1 MKKYIF
7 LAQILFALNA
17 LAQNTSSED
26 EFSCMRELRAQM
38 NPRHFYE
45 PANRGTILYFLR
57 EGHDVGMFDRSHNPG
72 LLIIERS
79 SIKICPMDFAHDGNA
94 RFRVSDGAGT
104 LKMAYNPN
112 ASPNFRDLGFWS
124 SAPTRPCENALA
136 GPQTATTAILQKIIK
151 QALRGYLAQN
161 GSTSAIPGVCNGAAG
176 LAAYDIQQLR
186 NEVAAS
192 DTPPSSDSAV
202 PGSNAPTGNAEDL

>member
-1 MKKYIF
+1 MKKYAF
-7 LAQILFALNA
+7 FAQLLFGLNA

-26 EFSCMRELRAQM
+26 EFRCLRELSAHM
-38 NPRHFYE
+38 NPKHYYE

-57 EGHDVGMFDRSHNPG
+57 EGYDVGMFDRSHNPG
-72 LLIIERS
+72 MLIIEKN
-79 SIKICPMDFAHDGNA
+79 SIQICPMDFAHDGNA

-124 SAPTRPCENALA
+124 SAPTRPCENALE

-151 QALRGYLAQN
+151 QALRGYLTQN
-161 GSTSAIPGVCNGAAG
+161 GSASALPANCSRAAG
-176 LAAYDIQQLR
+176 LTDYDIQQLR
-186 NEVAAS
+186 SEVAAAGT
-192 DTPPSSDSAV
+192 TPS
-202 PGSNAPTGNAEDL
+202 GSNSPTSNAEGN

>member
-1 MKKYIF
+1 MKKYVFI
-7 LAQILFALNA
+7 AQMLFVFNA

-26 EFSCMRELRAQM
+26 EFKCMRELRAHM

-72 LLIIERS
+72 MLIIEKS
-79 SIKICPMDFAHDGNA
+79 SIQICPMDFAHDGNA

-124 SAPTRPCENALA
+124 SAPSRPCENALE
-136 GPQTATTAILQKIIK
+136 GPQVATTAILQKIIK
-151 QALRGYLAQN
+151 QALRGYLAQK
-161 GSTSAIPGVCNGAAG
+161 GSASPLPGFCKGAAG

-192 DTPPSSDSAV
+192 STPESNTPA
-202 PGSNAPTGNAEDL
+202 SNAEGL